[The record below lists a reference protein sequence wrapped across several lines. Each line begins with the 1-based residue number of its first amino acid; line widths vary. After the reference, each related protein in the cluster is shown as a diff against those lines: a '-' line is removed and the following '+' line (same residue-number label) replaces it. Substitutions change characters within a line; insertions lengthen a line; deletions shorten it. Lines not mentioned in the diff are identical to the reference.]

1 MGQLRDGGVGNLT
14 KPRVNI
20 PGQSHA
26 PKAIPSE
33 DVGVIKQLEQ
43 AAEDGTTAGAEGLQ
57 PKHLPGSQPGNIP
70 YRNAIVAPPGF
81 HVP

>member
-1 MGQLRDGGVGNLT
+1 MGQLRVSGTGDLT

-26 PKAIPSE
+26 PKAIPNE
-33 DVGVIKQLEQ
+33 DEPVIKAMER
-43 AAEDGTTAGAEGLQ
+43 AADDGTTAGAEGLSGEH
-57 PKHLPGSQPGNIP
+57 PPGSQPSTIP
-70 YRNAIVAPPGF
+70 YRSAIVAPPGF